1 MLSTSGEGQESS
13 PQPPSYPRSESQ
25 ATSLYLPGTVSCPW
39 GGRTE
44 KQGRVPVFPRE
55 GLGAAAH
62 PVLHRPG
69 CPGPGSP
76 SLGGGR
82 KALPFPGPVG
92 SWNEEAKMSMETKVA
107 PVPWDTVDPLEKV
120 LLFSS
125 LPGAQES
132 EALPFSFQD

>member
-1 MLSTSGEGQESS
+1 M
-13 PQPPSYPRSESQ
+13 
-25 ATSLYLPGTVSCPW
+25 
-39 GGRTE
+39 
-44 KQGRVPVFPRE
+44 FPCE
-55 GLGAAAH
+55 GLGEAAH

-69 CPGPGSP
+69 RPGPGSP

-82 KALPFPGPVG
+82 KALPFLGPVG

-107 PVPWDTVDPLEKV
+107 PVPWDTADPLEKV

-132 EALPFSFQD
+132 EALPFSFRD